1 MTSCV
6 TPSSISVCDLAGV
19 GGGNRPAACGLQAR
33 ERAPRA
39 PCGITAQRGHPT
51 PQLGNVPPRVTPP
64 DSQPAAR
71 PRGSTAGQPRSCDH
85 SLAPLHTGH
94 IWTLFTCDDRAGP
107 FPGLAS
113 SAVLP
118 LRSWSTELDSPRTMS
133 KALCP
138 LNAPTPRTLGC
149 SVAGEERER
158 HGPRVRGC
166 PKLRGTND
174 LPLSLI
180 FHGVC
185 MRSLPGVS
193 P

>member
-1 MTSCV
+1 MQSAGQGAGSPSALWHHSPERPPHSPAGKCA
-6 TPSSISVCDLAGV
+6 TP
-19 GGGNRPAACGLQAR
+19 
-33 ERAPRA
+33 
-39 PCGITAQRGHPT
+39 GHPS
-51 PQLGNVPPRVTPP
+51 R
-64 DSQPAAR
+64 QPAAR

-118 LRSWSTELDSPRTMS
+118 PRSWSTELDSPRTMS

-158 HGPRVRGC
+158 HGARVRGC

-174 LPLSLI
+174 LPLPLI
-180 FHGVC
+180 FHSVC
-185 MRSLPGVS
+185 MRSLPRVS